1 MLIVAVVIL
10 AVFMLVTITLY
21 IRRPWRIL
29 PRMPTTL
36 ASQLAFFTASHAL
49 RDLAETSG
57 MSEKERN
64 SYVKGLRQRYR
75 FGRFVG
81 TDGKPHI
88 GIERE
93 PLVQV
98 LTKQDLRAMR
108 KDVVED

>member
-1 MLIVAVVIL
+1 MLVVAIVIL
-10 AVFMLVTITLY
+10 AVFISVTMVMF

-36 ASQLAFFTASHAL
+36 ASQLIFFAATHAL

-57 MSEKERN
+57 MSEKDRN
-64 SYVKGLRQRYR
+64 SQVKGLKQTYG

-81 TDGKPHI
+81 IDEKPQI

-93 PLVQV
+93 RLVQL
-98 LTKQDLRAMR
+98 LTKKDLRAMR
-108 KDVVED
+108 KDAV